1 MTTPLAAPTLEI
13 QRTLW
18 VWCGVYVSAWVSGL
32 LVGAPEV
39 TPNDSSASIA
49 EAYATSPSVLV
60 NAALVHGLAAVA
72 LYGMSTL
79 LGSERMRKA
88 TRGAGL
94 ATLVL
99 SLVQLAGEALLTFGL
114 ASDGAAGVIGLDS
127 GQIWAAIQ
135 VIDGVKMLALAAL
148 AALVL
153 IVLVGQTRR
162 VLWTTLV
169 SGATVL
175 ALLVSAAGYLT
186 LIAPLM
192 AAAYVALP
200 LLLIWAVVAAL
211 RFGTPIAALEVTQA
225 S

>member
-114 ASDGAAGVIGLDS
+114 ASDGAVGVIGLDS

-135 VIDGVKMLALAAL
+135 VIDGVKMLAL